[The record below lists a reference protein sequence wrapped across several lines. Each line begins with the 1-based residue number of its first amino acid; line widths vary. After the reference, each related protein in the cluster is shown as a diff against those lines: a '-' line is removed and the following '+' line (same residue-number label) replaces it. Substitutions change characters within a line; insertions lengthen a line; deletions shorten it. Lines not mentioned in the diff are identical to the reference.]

1 MHEPGA
7 APLLP
12 LDRFVGLSDEAYFYT
27 GAHAPGLVAGEEA
40 MRWAIATKS
49 TGPSGR
55 VRLFDREVESR
66 EQLARL
72 VEGATADDIG
82 LLGDASTAWSSIAN
96 GWQWQPGDNVVLNEY
111 EHPSVFA
118 PWVRLREQGLEV
130 RFVKPR
136 GDWDLPLESIVDA
149 CDDRTVAIGLSHVGY
164 VTGQRYDLAHASS
177 LAQERGI
184 PLLVDVSHSLGVMP
198 ISLDHAAILISA
210 SYKWTLGPYGVG
222 IVYWNRERLP
232 DFRPGNVGWRSVED
246 IFREGRFGDLDWS
259 AGGRRFQLG
268 APALSDIAGLGEG
281 ARLLADLGMARV
293 AAHAAAL
300 TSRVLDGFQALG
312 LEVTTPADPA
322 ERLANVSFQHVD
334 GALFADRLAERGV
347 YVWGGDGRVR
357 ASSHVMNH
365 AGDVDRLLHEV
376 ASLLREIPDR
386 P

>member
-1 MHEPGA
+1 MSQPGA
-7 APLLP
+7 APLLT

-27 GAHAPGLVAGEEA
+27 GAHSPGLVAGEEA

-49 TGPSGR
+49 TGPAGR
-55 VRLFDREVESR
+55 ARLFDREVEAR

-72 VEGATADDIG
+72 VDGATSEDIG

-96 GWQWQPGDNVVLNEY
+96 GWPWKPGDNVVLNEY

-118 PWVRLREQGLEV
+118 PWIRLREQGLDV
-130 RFVKPR
+130 RFVRPR
-136 GDWDLPLESIVDA
+136 GDWDLPWESIAEA

-164 VTGQRYDLAHASS
+164 VTGQRYDLDRAS
-177 LAQERGI
+177 AFAEERGI

-198 ISLDHAAILISA
+198 ISLDHAAILVSA

-232 DFRPGNVGWRSVED
+232 GFRPGNVGWRSVED

-259 AGGRRFQLG
+259 PGGRRFQLG
-268 APALSDIAGLGEG
+268 APALSDIAGLGAG
-281 ARLLADLGMARV
+281 ARLLADLGMERV
-293 AAHAAAL
+293 AQHVETL
-300 TSRVLDGFQALG
+300 TTRVFEGFCALG
-312 LEVTTPADPA
+312 LEVTTPSAVE
-322 ERLANVSFQHVD
+322 ERLGNVSFQHVD

-357 ASSHVMNH
+357 ASSHVMNDF
-365 AGDVDRLLHEV
+365 GDVDRLLDEV
-376 ASLLREIPDR
+376 ASLLVRMPAR